1 MRSFPSVPFVLVL
14 LQLALVT
21 AFETPST
28 CGAVR
33 DAFLSGACCT
43 ASDDSAVSVEVI
55 AVSGPPA
62 PPLSPPTPEAPPA
75 VIASCAN
82 VVVGGGTGGLYT
94 AYRMIFDA
102 GISASEVCI
111 CEADSEMFGRI
122 KSLRGLGDQKALVV
136 DGALS
141 SFSAPPY
148 YPLVVPTHLHVS
160 L

>member
-1 MRSFPSVPFVLVL
+1 MRR
-14 LQLALVT
+14 
-21 AFETPST
+21 
-28 CGAVR
+28 C
-33 DAFLSGACCT
+33 
-43 ASDDSAVSVEVI
+43 DSAVSVEVI
-55 AVSGPPA
+55 AVSGPA

-75 VIASCAN
+75 GIASCAN

-102 GISASEVCI
+102 GINASEVCI
-111 CEADSEMFGRI
+111 FEADSEMFGRI
-122 KSLRGLGDQKALVV
+122 KSLRGLGDQKDLVV